1 VSDELV
7 EQRRRKLAAL
17 RDEGVEPFP
26 HTFAGVRPIADV
38 KAPHEDLPAGEET
51 DVRARIAGRLAA
63 RRGQGK
69 AAFLDVVDRSGRM
82 QLHARADVLGQDS
95 LDRLVSLDL
104 GDLVGADG
112 TVFRTRRG
120 ELSLKVE
127 DWTLLA
133 KSLLPPPEK
142 HHGLSDVETRYRQ
155 RELDLM
161 ANEESREMFIKRAQI
176 ITEIRRFLDA
186 EGFIEVETPILQ
198 PIYGGGM
205 GRPFTT
211 HHNELDRTLY
221 LRIATE
227 LYLKRLIVGGLER
240 VYEIGKDFRNEG
252 VSFKHN
258 PEFTQLEWYE
268 AYADYQDIAAR
279 CERLVASV
287 AAAVGQEGFEP
298 PWRRETLGAA
308 IQQRTGIDIYA
319 HRDVDALRAAM
330 VDKGMDPAAHETT
343 WARLVDYLLS
353 KFVEPELIGP
363 TFLFDYPV
371 ELSPLAK
378 RHRSE
383 PGLVERFEVFAGG
396 MEFGNAFSEL
406 NDPDDQ
412 RARFEAQ
419 RADAA
424 AGDEEAMPYDEAY
437 VRALEH
443 GMPPTGGIGIGI
455 DRLVMLMTGA
465 ETIREVVL
473 FPAMRD

>member
-1 VSDELV
+1 M
-7 EQRRRKLAAL
+7 RGWR
-17 RDEGVEPFP
+17 
-26 HTFAGVRPIADV
+26 AGWPLGGGRVGPRSWMSST
-38 KAPHEDLPAGEET
+38 GRGGCSCT
-51 DVRARIAGRLAA
+51 RARTC
-63 RRGQGK
+63 
-69 AAFLDVVDRSGRM
+69 SGR
-82 QLHARADVLGQDS
+82 S
-95 LDRLVSLDL
+95 LSTGSSSLDL
-104 GDLVGADG
+104 GDLLGADG
-112 TVFRTRRG
+112 TIFRTRRG
-120 ELSLKVE
+120 ELSLAVD

-133 KSLLPPPEK
+133 KSLRPPPEK
-142 HHGLSDVETRYRQ
+142 HAGLTDVETRYRM

-161 ANEESREMFIKRAQI
+161 ANEESREVFITRARVI
-176 ITEIRRFLDA
+176 SEMRRFLDA
-186 EGFIEVETPILQ
+186 EGFIEVETPVLQ
-198 PIYGGGM
+198 PLYGGGA

-279 CERLVASV
+279 CERLVSSV
-287 AAAVGQEGFEP
+287 AAAVGASGFEA
-298 PWRRETLGAA
+298 PWKRETLGDA
-308 IQQRTGIDIYA
+308 ISSRTGIDVYA
-319 HRDVDALRAAM
+319 HRSTAALREAM
-330 VDKGMDPAAHETT
+330 VAAGLDPASHETT
-343 WARLVDYLLS
+343 WARLVDHLLS
-353 KFVEPELIGP
+353 KYVEPELVEP

-378 RHRSE
+378 THRSE
-383 PGLVERFEVFAGG
+383 PGLVERFEAFAGG
-396 MEFGNAFSEL
+396 MEFANAFTEL

-424 AGDEEAMPYDEAY
+424 AGDEEAHPYDETY
-437 VRALEH
+437 IRRSEH

-455 DRLVMLMTGA
+455 DRLVMLLTGRD
-465 ETIREVVL
+465 TIREVVL
-473 FPAMRD
+473 FPALR